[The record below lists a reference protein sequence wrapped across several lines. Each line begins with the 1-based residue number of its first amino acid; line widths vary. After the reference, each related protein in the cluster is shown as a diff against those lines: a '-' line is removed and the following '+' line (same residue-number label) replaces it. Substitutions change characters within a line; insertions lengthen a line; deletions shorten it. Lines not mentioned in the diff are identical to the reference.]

1 MTEHPFL
8 SELFF

>member
-8 SELFF
+8 VLE